1 MVSPQGGSPREKG
14 VFVIRPARQWNPV
27 EPVIQPVSLG
37 GLGPR
42 AQGKTAAAT
51 GLPGA
56 PTLLGLCYSASS
68 PGGAER
74 RPTRRG
80 LCSLGRCAHRGGAG
94 FGIHQCSLPPPGRAP
109 HQESPQSPRQCQ
121 RVHRRDV
128 SSLWLLW
135 SWTDLVGGLL
145 WCCSEI
151 TASPVVTSG
160 HQGHRELMSLVS
172 VISGGAQSQGVSC
185 SNLAVNA
192 HHLLEP
198 SEANIHNAQLF
209 WWLPERKAPPRAN

>member
-1 MVSPQGGSPREKG
+1 MVRPQGGSPREKG
-14 VFVIRPARQWNPV
+14 VFVIQPARQWNPV

-42 AQGKTAAAT
+42 AQGKTTAAT

-109 HQESPQSPRQCQ
+109 HQASPQSPRQCQ

-128 SSLWLLW
+128 SSLWFFW
-135 SWTDLVGGLL
+135 SWMDLVGGLL
-145 WCCSEI
+145 RCCSEI
-151 TASPVVTSG
+151 TASLVVG
-160 HQGHRELMSLVS
+160 H
-172 VISGGAQSQGVSC
+172 
-185 SNLAVNA
+185 
-192 HHLLEP
+192 
-198 SEANIHNAQLF
+198 
-209 WWLPERKAPPRAN
+209 WWPPRTPRAHVSGVCHFRRGPEPRGQLLKLGCERTPPSGTF